1 MLQVTLLD
9 TSTYAVAIQAHVRI
23 VSYVVAGPEG
33 EGHLL
38 AGMASIEDEDLAAVG
53 RDADRVEDTRH
64 AQPLLH
70 RLLPAPCPRP
80 CRSVV
85 TPGSAMRL
93 TACRFLRSN
102 SCPFL
107 RSNSAARA
115 MRGRYLRIRHLRI
128 RYLRIRY
135 LRIEAPLWHLRCR
148 LAGWTR
154 PGGGGGGWG
163 GGREMCVLCVMCG
176 GKETYEEAHN
186 TWMTLCVLGAI
197 PIPPIPPSPLSP
209 PSGTAPGKGGMPAW
223 KWMYVCVCVCMCVC
237 VHVCVCVYG
246 KCACVHVCV

>member
-154 PGGGGGGWG
+154 PGGGGGSDPFA
-163 GGREMCVLCVMCG
+163 RKTKKNT
-176 GKETYEEAHN
+176 KERAKGSRGSLHGPS
-186 TWMTLCVLGAI
+186 MLSRGCLGAVLGMVRVAKA
-197 PIPPIPPSPLSP
+197 LVLLRQ
-209 PSGTAPGKGGMPAW
+209 
-223 KWMYVCVCVCMCVC
+223 Y
-237 VHVCVCVYG
+237 
-246 KCACVHVCV
+246 